1 MTEIKSKTPS
11 SQQNKID
18 SKVTTKRQKRSN
30 HFSIDPVFFFKNIS
44 SYCTQTANLN
54 RRYLSTI
61 YMYCHTICYIEFLF
75 LVNMSTI
82 EILKYSNVKGGWHLL
97 FSNYNEN
104 PIQTTFF
111 FKLLNLVVYTI
122 HVLANNYLVV
132 LDSDGSLNPKTRNPG
147 E

>member
-1 MTEIKSKTPS
+1 
-11 SQQNKID
+11 
-18 SKVTTKRQKRSN
+18 
-30 HFSIDPVFFFKNIS
+30 
-44 SYCTQTANLN
+44 
-54 RRYLSTI
+54 
-61 YMYCHTICYIEFLF
+61 
-75 LVNMSTI
+75 MSTI
-82 EILKYSNVKGGWHLL
+82 EILKYSNVKGGWHFL

-132 LDSDGSLNPKTRNPG
+132 LDSDGSLKPKTRNLG